1 MSRVTVD
8 KATGAL
14 RVAGAKAFPLGLSN
28 PPPLGG
34 KAPNGLDAFK
44 EIADGGA
51 SFIRT
56 GRGDWGPNRLDEQ
69 LAAER
74 AVLDAA
80 AAHGL
85 HCWLYLGEL
94 PDLPPRAA
102 GTQASTR
109 EQMLTRVATT
119 FKDHPGLGAYKGV
132 DEPRNPFRGENWIRP
147 AGLVRAARRLKA
159 LDPQH
164 PLVIIQAPRSTV
176 AQLAPYRPAFDI
188 TGADIFP
195 VAYPPGEHSDLPNKD
210 ISVVGDV
217 TRKMVRAAGG
227 KPVWMTLQIAW
238 SGTVTSAR
246 KPNVVPRFPTLH
258 ELRFMAYEAIVCGA
272 RGLMF
277 FGGHLTQVSRPADAE
292 AGWNW
297 TFWEQVLRPLLQE
310 LSSTAIGPAL
320 VARGREAAGQVE
332 RQGRRSAD
340 PAGRPLPLRA
350 RRPARRGH
358 EPRRLHGPAQEA
370 ERAAAHRRTGAVRVR
385 TGAAAASDR
394 RGPPG
399 VQVGERRRWR
409 IPRLA
414 RIARRPRLPFL
425 ALMNRCAWVPED
437 DPLYVAYHDEEWGIP
452 VRDERA
458 LFELLNL
465 EGAQAGLSWSTIL
478 RKREGYRNAFAGWE
492 IEAIARF
499 GERDVERLLGDA
511 GIVRHRG
518 KIESVIDER
527 ARDAR
532 ARRAALGAALV
543 VRRRR
548 AAR

>member
-8 KATGAL
+8 QATGAL
-14 RVAGAKAFPLGLSN
+14 RVAGAKTFPLGLSN

-34 KAPNGLDAFK
+34 KAPNGVDGLK
-44 EIADGGA
+44 EVADGGA
-51 SFIRT
+51 TFIRT
-56 GRGDWGPNRLDEQ
+56 GRGDWGAGRLEEQ

-85 HCWLYLGEL
+85 HCWLYLGDL

-109 EQMLTRVATT
+109 EQMLTRLTAT

-176 AQLAPYRPAFDI
+176 AQLSPYRPAFDI

-195 VAYPPGEHSDLPNKD
+195 IAYPPGEHSDLGNKD

-227 KPVWMTLQIAW
+227 KPVWMTLQVAW

-246 KPNVVPRFPTLH
+246 RPNVVPRFPTLH
-258 ELRFMAYEAIVCGA
+258 ELRFMAYQAIVAGA

-277 FGGHLTQVSRPADAE
+277 FGGHLTQASRPADAE

-297 TFWEQVLRPLLQE
+297 TFWGRALRPLLQE
-310 LSSTAIGPAL
+310 LSSTAAAPAL
-320 VARGREAAGQVE
+320 VAADAKPQVKSSAKDVEVLTRRDGRFLYVLAVRRGGATSRVGFT
-332 RQGRRSAD
+332 GL
-340 PAGRPLPLRA
+340 PKKLNGRPL
-350 RRPARRGH
+350 
-358 EPRRLHGPAQEA
+358 
-370 ERAAAHRRTGAVRVR
+370 TG
-385 TGAAAASDR
+385 G
-394 RGPPG
+394 
-399 VQVGERRRWR
+399 QV
-409 IPRLA
+409 
-414 RIARRPRLPFL
+414 
-425 ALMNRCAWVPED
+425 
-437 DPLYVAYHDEEWGIP
+437 
-452 VRDERA
+452 
-458 LFELLNL
+458 LFEYVQ
-465 EGAQAGLSWSTIL
+465 EPPPPPIGAGRQVFRSVSADG
-478 RKREGYRNAFAGWE
+478 GGF
-492 IEAIARF
+492 
-499 GERDVERLLGDA
+499 RDWLGP
-511 GIVRHRG
+511 H
-518 KIESVIDER
+518 
-527 ARDAR
+527 DAR
-532 ARRAALGAALV
+532 VYRFSL
-543 VRRRR
+543 
-548 AAR
+548 